1 MEERM
6 TMSSNMT
13 NANETLRVL
22 SEGDLSVLNVL
33 MRMQEGSLE
42 ESGLDP
48 ETFML
53 ARIAALATLDA
64 APASWLVNLR
74 ISDEIGI
81 SPERIIGTLI
91 AIAPVIGT
99 ARIVSAAGSI
109 VGALGLL
116 EGSQNGAG
124 A

>member
-1 MEERM
+1 
-6 TMSSNMT
+6 
-13 NANETLRVL
+13 
-22 SEGDLSVLNVL
+22 
-33 MRMQEGSLE
+33 
-42 ESGLDP
+42 
-48 ETFML
+48 
-53 ARIAALATLDA
+53 LDA

-116 EGSQNGAG
+116 ENSQNGAG

>member
-1 MEERM
+1 
-6 TMSSNMT
+6 MSNHMT
-13 NANETLRVL
+13 NAHETLRVL

>member
-1 MEERM
+1 
-6 TMSSNMT
+6 MSNHMT

-22 SEGDLSVLNVL
+22 SEGDLSVLTAL
-33 MRMQEGSLE
+33 LRMHEGSLE

-53 ARIAALATLDA
+53 TRIAALATLDA
-64 APASWLVNLR
+64 APASWLMNLGVTG
-74 ISDEIGI
+74 EIGI
-81 SPERIIGTLI
+81 SPERIVGTLI

-109 VGALGLL
+109 VRALALL
-116 EGSQNGAG
+116 EASQNGAG

>member
-1 MEERM
+1 
-6 TMSSNMT
+6 MSKHMT

-116 EGSQNGAG
+116 ENSQNGAG

>member
-1 MEERM
+1 
-6 TMSSNMT
+6 MSNHMT

-64 APASWLVNLR
+64 APASWLMNLR

-116 EGSQNGAG
+116 ENSQNGAG

>member
-1 MEERM
+1 
-6 TMSSNMT
+6 MSNHMT

-22 SEGDLSVLNVL
+22 SEGDLSVLTAL
-33 MRMQEGSLE
+33 LRMHESSLE

-53 ARIAALATLDA
+53 TRIAALATLDA

-109 VGALGLL
+109 VRALGLL
-116 EGSQNGAG
+116 EDSQKGTGA
-124 A
+124 

>member
-1 MEERM
+1 
-6 TMSSNMT
+6 MSNNMT

-53 ARIAALATLDA
+53 ARIAALTTLDA

-109 VGALGLL
+109 VGALRLL
-116 EGSQNGAG
+116 EDSQHGAG